1 VALCSYIFNSVMR
14 CVVVGAL
21 ALASLLTHAQAL
33 APIPPLTERVV
44 DTTLTLGSQE
54 RADLIAKLKAFED
67 RKGSQIAVLVVASTQ
82 PEDITSY
89 ALRAAQAYKVGR
101 AGVGDGILI
110 VVAKDDRRVRIDVAK
125 ALEGAVPDVSAGRI
139 VRDTFRPA
147 FRDGQYAQGLSQGVD
162 QLIALVD
169 GEALPEP
176 ERNGNASVPGTQVF
190 GGFSWF
196 DLGIFLFMAVF
207 VGGSVLRGMFG
218 RGFGSLLTGGLGGG
232 VAWWLTSSVLIGVVA
247 GSVALVVSLF
257 AALGS
262 ALSQAGRRSS
272 RSRGGWDVPII
283 FSGGGGGG
291 GFGGGGGWSSGGG
304 GDFGGGGAS
313 GDW

>member
-1 VALCSYIFNSVMR
+1 MYSILRWVMACVWVA
-14 CVVVGAL
+14 CVGGL
-21 ALASLLTHAQAL
+21 QAQTL
-33 APIPPLTERVV
+33 APIPPLTDRVI
-44 DTTLTLGSQE
+44 DTTLTLGTQE

-67 RKGSQIAVLVVASTQ
+67 RKGSQIAVLMVATTQ
-82 PEDITSY
+82 PEDITTY
-89 ALRAAQAYKVGR
+89 GIRAAQTYKLGR
-101 AGVGDGILI
+101 AGAGDGILI

-125 ALEGAVPDVSAGRI
+125 ALEGVVPDVSAGRI

-147 FRDGQYAQGLSQGVD
+147 FREGAYARGLSAGVD
-162 QLIALVD
+162 QIIGLVD
-169 GEALPEP
+169 GETLPEP
-176 ERNGNASVPGTQVF
+176 ERNGDANVPGTQAF
-190 GGFSWF
+190 GGFSFF

-207 VGGSVLRGMFG
+207 VGGSVLRGIFG
-218 RGFGSLLTGGLGGG
+218 RGFGSLLTAGLGGG
-232 VAWWLTSSVLIGVVA
+232 VAWWLTSSVLLAAIA

-262 ALSQAGRRSS
+262 AVSQAGRRS
-272 RSRGGWDVPII
+272 RHSRGGWDVPII

-291 GFGGGGGWSSGGG
+291 GWSSGGGGFSSGGG